1 MTTTGMTLAEYREAV
16 NAAQAKPLK
25 FRNKPMVI
33 DGIRFDSQAEAKRWA
48 ELQLLAK
55 AGRIANLRR
64 QISFPLHV
72 VNGAHVADYVADH
85 VYYDYERGC
94 EVVEDVKSPA
104 TAADSTYRLKK
115 RMFEAE
121 YRMPIYEVQ

>member
-1 MTTTGMTLAEYREAV
+1 MTTITAAGYHDLVARSGKPSKYRNEPV
-16 NAAQAKPLK
+16 
-25 FRNKPMVI
+25 VI
-33 DGIRFDSQAEAKRWA
+33 DGIRFDSKREAARWA
-48 ELQLLAK
+48 ELQLMLK
-55 AGRIANLRR
+55 AGLIANLRR
-64 QISFPLHV
+64 QVRFALHV

-104 TAADSTYRLKK
+104 TAADPLYRLKN